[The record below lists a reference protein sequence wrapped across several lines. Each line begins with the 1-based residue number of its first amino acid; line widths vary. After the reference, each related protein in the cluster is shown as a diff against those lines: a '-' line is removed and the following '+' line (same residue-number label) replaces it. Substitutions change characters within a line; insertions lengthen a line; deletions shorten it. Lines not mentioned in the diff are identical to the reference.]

1 MIIGIAGNI
10 NSGKDTVASMLNY
23 IMSVGKHKA
32 KFSDWRIKQL
42 AYDNSFS
49 YKITHFADILK
60 LNLSN
65 IFNINVDVFNNRK
78 FKDECWFYP
87 YTGEFIIKIEDISN
101 YKQISLENS
110 SEFNINNPKQII
122 KIRTLM
128 QIYAEFCKKL
138 FGEHVWI
145 KGTIDKAK
153 LINSIHKYCLIPDV
167 RFKEESYAIARE
179 NGIVVRIER
188 PENNEYRSDHIS
200 ENDRPIYNY
209 IIENDGNL
217 SNLFYKV
224 LAFYEKI
231 KME

>member
-32 KFSDWRIKQL
+32 KFSEWRIKQL
-42 AYDNSFS
+42 AYDNA
-49 YKITHFADILK
+49 YCHKIAHFADIVK

-65 IFNINVDVFNNRK
+65 IFNINIDVFNNRK

-87 YTGEFIIKIEDISN
+87 YTGEFIIKENDLSEYSQITIDNIESFD
-101 YKQISLENS
+101 L
-110 SEFNINNPKQII
+110 NNPKQII
-122 KIRTLM
+122 KVRTLM
-128 QIYAEFCKKL
+128 QVYAEHCKKL
-138 FGEHVWI
+138 FGNCIWV
-145 KGTIDKAK
+145 KATMDKAK

-167 RFKEESYAIARE
+167 RFKEESYAISRE
-179 NGIVVRIER
+179 NGIVVRVER
-188 PENNEYRSDHIS
+188 PEDNEYRSNHIS
-200 ENDRPIYNY
+200 ENNSPIYHY
-209 IIENDGNL
+209 IIENDSNL